1 MVYQKLI
8 AHQWIFES
16 PLARSSLRGIVD
28 RDTVRGSLWRPGEK
42 KKKSKQ
48 HDLTTRSDI
57 WVESN
62 TINQR
67 TKASWR
73 SKEKEMLLS
82 EYRLCAQVCVCMCSH
97 STVLF
102 VLGGGRWA
110 CVLQKEFDALRS
122 PRNPSLPFCPL
133 SLSWQNCAFSIWG
146 KRPSHRET
154 WPVWGTPHPKTNYK
168 HWQMAA

>member
-1 MVYQKLI
+1 M
-8 AHQWIFES
+8 E
-16 PLARSSLRGIVD
+16 
-28 RDTVRGSLWRPGEK
+28 TWRE

-82 EYRLCAQVCVCMCSH
+82 EYRLCAQVCVCVFTFNS
-97 STVLF
+97 F
-102 VLGGGRWA
+102 VCIGRRA
-110 CVLQKEFDALRS
+110 MGVYLTE
-122 PRNPSLPFCPL
+122 
-133 SLSWQNCAFSIWG
+133 G
-146 KRPSHRET
+146 
-154 WPVWGTPHPKTNYK
+154 V
-168 HWQMAA
+168 

>member
-82 EYRLCAQVCVCMCSH
+82 EYRLCAQVCVCVCVH
-97 STVLF
+97 IQQFCLY
-102 VLGGGRWA
+102 WA

-122 PRNPSLPFCPL
+122 PRNPSPL
-133 SLSWQNCAFSIWG
+133 LSPLTFLTELCFFYLR
-146 KRPSHRET
+146 KET
-154 WPVWGTPHPKTNYK
+154 FP
-168 HWQMAA
+168 